1 MKNTSEILA
10 LQTEISELSR
20 GMYKTWSR
28 TGNTLRANEETLK
41 SLTRKLDQMIR
52 DAHNADEKAARG
64 RRLGY

>member
-52 DAHNADEKAARG
+52 DAHNADEKAARS